1 MLLPSIRHW
10 FNSNIHSLLPSQSC
24 FLCGNISTKVL
35 CTTCLADLPF
45 SNTGCIHCAKTLEQ
59 VDICH
64 QYRQELPPYIHTQAV
79 FEYIYPVNTL
89 IQAAK
94 FNQNLAVLN
103 LLGHLMGELMTIEP
117 RPDVLIP
124 VPLHPK
130 RLRQRGYNQ
139 SLELAKCITKQT
151 GIPLDYKSAQRI
163 KNTQPQTFLT
173 HSQQR
178 QKNLK
183 DAFQVTLNQN
193 WQHIVLID
201 DVMTT
206 GSTVK
211 ELALMFKK
219 IGVKRVDVWCC
230 ARRSLL
236 EYNALAL

>member
-1 MLLPSIRHW
+1 M
-10 FNSNIHSLLPSQSC
+10 
-24 FLCGNISTKVL
+24 
-35 CTTCLADLPF
+35 
-45 SNTGCIHCAKTLEQ
+45 EQ

-64 QYRQELPPYIHTQAV
+64 QCREEPPPYTHTQAV
-79 FEYIYPVNTL
+79 FEYIYPVNIL
-89 IQAAK
+89 IVEAK

-103 LLGHLMGELMTIEP
+103 FLGDLMGQLITIEP

-163 KNTQPQTFLT
+163 KNTQPQTSLAN
-173 HSQQR
+173 SQQR
-178 QKNLK
+178 QENLK
-183 DAFQVTLNQN
+183 GAFQVTRNQN

-211 ELALMFKK
+211 ELALVFKK

-230 ARRSLL
+230 VRR
-236 EYNALAL
+236 